1 MQCASTAKCLLLV
14 LGVAAGGVA
23 GASDAAVPA
32 LQRLAD
38 MPTPRAAHS
47 ATLLRDGRVL
57 FAGGCLADGCEEGIT
72 GDARLFD
79 PADQRF
85 HATGRLQQARV
96 GHRAVALADG
106 AVLVFGGWTNSGA
119 TRSVERFDPT
129 TGTFS
134 RHGQLVYAR
143 DGFTATPLADG
154 TILIVGGYAGA
165 MQRLASVEIY
175 DPRKRRSLAI
185 TPLPLPRMAHSAT
198 RLADGRVLIAGGTVV
213 RNRPVATVLLYN
225 PATRAFRDAGT
236 LAKARHKHA
245 AVLRGDDV
253 LIIGGAGTEEYA
265 SQFADTEVWNART
278 EAVRPGPRLA
288 DARYKIVDAVALL
301 ANGDV
306 LVAGSSPVPEI
317 LPARG
322 AAFRAITG
330 RLDADLSFTTV
341 TPLRSGQVLIAG
353 GYDPRIHV
361 SRAAWLYRQ

>member
-1 MQCASTAKCLLLV
+1 MHAAALLLLL
-14 LGVAAGGVA
+14 LGGSAVAPAAPAGPV
-23 GASDAAVPA
+23 

-47 ATLLRDGRVL
+47 ATPLRDGRVL
-57 FAGGCLADGCEEGIT
+57 FAGGCVADGCEEGIA
-72 GDARLFD
+72 GDAWLFD
-79 PADQRF
+79 SADRRF
-85 HATGRLQQARV
+85 HATGALQQARV

-106 AVLVFGGWTNSGA
+106 SVLLFGGWTKDGA
-119 TRSVERFDPT
+119 TTSVERFDPK

-134 RHGQLVYAR
+134 RHGQLVYGR

-185 TPLPLPRMAHSAT
+185 TPMSLPRMAHTAT

-213 RNRPVATVLLYN
+213 RNRPVPTLLLYD
-225 PATRAFRDAGT
+225 PDTRTFRDAGV

-245 AVLRGDDV
+245 AMLRGDEV
-253 LIIGGAGTEEYA
+253 LIVGGAGTEEYA
-265 SQFADTEVWNART
+265 SQFADTEIWNPRT

-288 DARYKIVDAVALL
+288 DARYKIVDAVAVL

-317 LPARG
+317 LSARG
-322 AAFRAITG
+322 TAFRALAG

-353 GYDPRIHV
+353 GYDPRIRV